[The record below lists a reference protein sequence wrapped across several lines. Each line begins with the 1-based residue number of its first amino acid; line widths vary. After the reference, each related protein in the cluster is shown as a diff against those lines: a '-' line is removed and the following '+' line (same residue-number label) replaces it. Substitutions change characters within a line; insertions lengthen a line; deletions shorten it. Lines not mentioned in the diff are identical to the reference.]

1 MKLLVTGGLGF
12 IGSNF
17 IIQQIQKINNSVIN
31 VDKITYAGNK
41 NNLRSIEKHK
51 NYHFIQGDI
60 CSNDLIENIFNKHK
74 PDCVVNFAAES
85 HVDRSIDSPMD
96 FAQTNVIGT
105 VNLLINST
113 KYIKSSKK
121 EKEFKFLHV
130 STDEVFGSLSE
141 DGFFQENTP
150 YDPSSPYSASKAS
163 SDHFVRSWNRTF
175 NLPTLIT
182 NCSNNYGPRQFPE
195 KLIPLMIINCL
206 KEKPLPVYGSGKN
219 IRDWLYVDDHCEAI
233 YEVLKKGHI
242 GHTYNIG
249 GDNEITNLDIVNQIC
264 LIMDKERPRDSGK
277 SYTNLIEFVEDR
289 PGHDFRYA
297 INASKIKN
305 ELNWHPSENFESGLR
320 KTISWYLNNEE
331 WTQDLERK
339 YKQSRLGLSS

>member
-121 EKEFKFLHV
+121 KRNSNFCMSLQTKFL
-130 STDEVFGSLSE
+130 EVFQKMV
-141 DGFFQENTP
+141 FFKKILHMIQV
-150 YDPSSPYSASKAS
+150 A
-163 SDHFVRSWNRTF
+163 RIL
-175 NLPTLIT
+175 LP
-182 NCSNNYGPRQFPE
+182 
-195 KLIPLMIINCL
+195 KLLL
-206 KEKPLPVYGSGKN
+206 
-219 IRDWLYVDDHCEAI
+219 
-233 YEVLKKGHI
+233 
-242 GHTYNIG
+242 
-249 GDNEITNLDIVNQIC
+249 
-264 LIMDKERPRDSGK
+264 
-277 SYTNLIEFVEDR
+277 
-289 PGHDFRYA
+289 
-297 INASKIKN
+297 
-305 ELNWHPSENFESGLR
+305 
-320 KTISWYLNNEE
+320 TIL
-331 WTQDLERK
+331 
-339 YKQSRLGLSS
+339 

>member
-17 IIQQIQKINNSVIN
+17 IIQQIQKFNNSVIN

-41 NNLRSIEKHK
+41 NNLSSIEKHE
-51 NYHFIQGDI
+51 NYHFIKGDI
-60 CSNDLIENIFNKHK
+60 CSNHLIENIFNKHK
-74 PDCVVNFAAES
+74 PDCIVNFAAES

-121 EKEFKFLHV
+121 GKEFKFLHV

-141 DGFFQENTP
+141 NGFFEENTP

-182 NCSNNYGPRQFPE
+182 
-195 KLIPLMIINCL
+195 INR
-206 KEKPLPVYGSGKN
+206 N
-219 IRDWLYVDDHCEAI
+219 
-233 YEVLKKGHI
+233 
-242 GHTYNIG
+242 
-249 GDNEITNLDIVNQIC
+249 
-264 LIMDKERPRDSGK
+264 M
-277 SYTNLIEFVEDR
+277 
-289 PGHDFRYA
+289 
-297 INASKIKN
+297 
-305 ELNWHPSENFESGLR
+305 
-320 KTISWYLNNEE
+320 
-331 WTQDLERK
+331 QDQH
-339 YKQSRLGLSS
+339 Y

>member
-17 IIQQIQKINNSVIN
+17 IIQQIQKFNNSVIN

-41 NNLRSIEKHK
+41 NNLSSIEKHK
-51 NYHFIQGDI
+51 NYHFIKGDI
-60 CSNDLIENIFNKHK
+60 CSNHLIENIFNKHK
-74 PDCVVNFAAES
+74 PDCIVNFAAES

-113 KYIKSSKK
+113 KYIKSFKK

-141 DGFFQENTP
+141 NGFFEENTP

-206 KEKPLPVYGSGKN
+206 NEAPLPVYGSGEN
-219 IRDWLYVDDHCEAI
+219 IRDWLYVNDHCEAI

-242 GHTYNIG
+242 GQTYNIG
-249 GDNEITNLDIVNQIC
+249 GDNEITNLDIVNKIC
-264 LIMDKERPRDSGK
+264 SIMDEEKPLSSGK
-277 SYTNLIEFVEDR
+277 SYSNLIEFVEDR

-331 WTQDLERK
+331 WIKDLERK
-339 YKQSRLGLSS
+339 YEQSRLGLSS

>member
-17 IIQQIQKINNSVIN
+17 IIQQIQKFNNSVIN

-41 NNLRSIEKHK
+41 NNLSSIEKHE
-51 NYHFIQGDI
+51 NYHFIKGDI
-60 CSNDLIENIFNKHK
+60 CSNHLIENIFNKHK
-74 PDCVVNFAAES
+74 PDCIVNFAAES

-121 EKEFKFLHV
+121 GKEFKFLHV

-141 DGFFQENTP
+141 NGFFEENTP

-206 KEKPLPVYGSGKN
+206 NEAPLPVYGSGEN
-219 IRDWLYVDDHCEAI
+219 IRDWLYVNDHCEAI

-242 GHTYNIG
+242 GQTYNIG
-249 GDNEITNLDIVNQIC
+249 GDNEITNLDIVNKIC
-264 LIMDKERPRDSGK
+264 SIMDEEKPLSSGK
-277 SYTNLIEFVEDR
+277 SYSNLIKFVEDR

-305 ELNWHPSENFESGLR
+305 ELNWYPSENFESGLR

-331 WTQDLERK
+331 WIKDLERK
-339 YKQSRLGLSS
+339 YEQSRLGLSS